1 MLMNTGCYLDHNA
14 TTPLKPQAM
23 AAMCEALAIA
33 GNPSST
39 HRVGRLARRM
49 VEDARESVAALV
61 GAAPADVVFTSGAT
75 EANALALAGWGG
87 RRLLVS
93 AIEHSSVLA
102 WRSGGE
108 PIPVD
113 DQGVVRVEVLEDML
127 AASKKPAMVA
137 VMLANN
143 ETGVVQ
149 PVARVAE
156 VARRHGALVHCDGAQ
171 AAGKIAVDIKA
182 LGVHSLALS
191 AHKLGGPAGVGAL
204 VLTGER
210 EVTPL
215 WRGGGQER
223 GRRAGTENVAGI
235 AGFGAA
241 ASTSLDAMVAL
252 AVWRD
257 QVERSLREVAPALQ
271 VFGMTAERL
280 PNTTCLTMPGV
291 SSEIQVMAFD
301 LAGISVSAGAACSS
315 GKVASSHVLRAM
327 GVDDADAEC
336 AIRISLGWNSR
347 KDDIDRLVEAWS
359 ALYARLGR
367 RAPASATAA

>member
-1 MLMNTGCYLDHNA
+1 
-14 TTPLKPQAM
+14 
-23 AAMCEALAIA
+23 
-33 GNPSST
+33 
-39 HRVGRLARRM
+39 
-49 VEDARESVAALV
+49 
-61 GAAPADVVFTSGAT
+61 
-75 EANALALAGWGG
+75 
-87 RRLLVS
+87 
-93 AIEHSSVLA
+93 
-102 WRSGGE
+102 
-108 PIPVD
+108 
-113 DQGVVRVEVLEDML
+113 ML